1 MDDTGLKL
9 NKQLQLTADLSLSE
23 LSRRIGI
30 SKLLVGIVCKEWKK
44 KELF

>member
-9 NKQLQLTADLSLSE
+9 IKQLQLTADLSLSE

-30 SKLLVGIVCKEWKK
+30 SKTACWNRMQRMEEEGII
-44 KELF
+44 